1 MLCCLLTILILSAL
15 AFIFVFIINWEDWFF
30 STKLDGL
37 PAGMFLLAKTLT
49 AIALAALLVQFPKYK
64 KVTILM
70 AVAYFGFL
78 LFNSA
83 TTIQKNTAGRESF
96 SILLAIF
103 FLIPILYFMVNILA
117 TRLDGDET
125 ADREIAGG

>member
-1 MLCCLLTILILSAL
+1 MR
-15 AFIFVFIINWEDWFF
+15 EDWFF
-30 STKLDGL
+30 GTKLDGL
-37 PAGMFLLAKTLT
+37 PAGIFLLAKTIT
-49 AIALAALLVQFPKYK
+49 AIALAALIVQCTKYK
-64 KVTILM
+64 KVIILI

-83 TTIQKNTAGRESF
+83 ATIQKNTAGRESF

-117 TRLDGDET
+117 TRLDRDDT
-125 ADREIAGG
+125 ADREIVGE

>member
-1 MLCCLLTILILSAL
+1 MLCCLLTILVLSAL
-15 AFIFVFIINWEDWFF
+15 ASIFVFIINWEDWFF
-30 STKLDGL
+30 GTKLDGL
-37 PAGMFLLAKTLT
+37 PGGIFLLAKTIT
-49 AIALAALLVQFPKYK
+49 AITLAALLVQFTKYK

-83 TTIQKNTAGRESF
+83 AMIQKNTAGRESF

-103 FLIPILYFMVNILA
+103 FLIPILYFIVNILA
-117 TRLDGDET
+117 TRLDRDDT
-125 ADREIAGG
+125 ADREIVGE